1 MRKLLMIVAAF
12 FAMATVS
19 QASPSSCVTGT
30 LASFV
35 SLGTTGCSIN
45 GNIVA
50 GVTTN
55 LSSTLQGGI
64 TLTPITSGAG
74 AGGFTASLDL
84 AALAG
89 TSSTLNFTL
98 AAPAGFNLTA
108 LSVGIT
114 GGAGASLNLTAAN
127 GLNVSATS
135 GGAVVNPTFSGVGSL
150 NLSGTLNVTAGATGT
165 ATLTI
170 TPSLTSISATP
181 EPSALSL
188 FAIGLLGLGL
198 VYGRRMLDPDAKC
211 G

>member
-1 MRKLLMIVAAF
+1 MRKLLMVVAVF

-30 LASFV
+30 LGSFV
-35 SLGTTGCSIN
+35 SLGTTGCSIS
-45 GNIVA
+45 GNVVA
-50 GVTTN
+50 DVTSS
-55 LSSTLQGGI
+55 LSSTLQGDI
-64 TLTPITSGAG
+64 TLTPITSGSG
-74 AGGFTASLDL
+74 AGGFSASLDL

-89 TSSTLNFTL
+89 SSSTLNFML
-98 AAPAGFNLTA
+98 AAPAGFNLTD

-127 GLNVSATS
+127 GLNVTATS
-135 GGAVVNPTFSGVGSL
+135 GGGVLNPTFSGVGSL
-150 NLSGTLNVTAGATGT
+150 NLSGTLAVAAGSTGT

-170 TPSLTSISATP
+170 TPSLTSLSATP
-181 EPSALSL
+181 EPPALSL

-198 VYGRRMLDPDAKC
+198 VCGRRMLARC

>member
-1 MRKLLMIVAAF
+1 MRKILMVVAVV

-30 LASFV
+30 LGSFV
-35 SLGTTGCSIN
+35 SLGTTRCSIN
-45 GNIVA
+45 GNVVA
-50 GVTTN
+50 GVTTS
-55 LSSTLQGGI
+55 LSSTLQGAI
-64 TLTPITSGAG
+64 TLTPITSGSG
-74 AGGFTASLDL
+74 AGGFTASIDL

-98 AAPAGFNLTA
+98 AAPAGFNLTD

-127 GLNVSATS
+127 GLNVTATS
-135 GGAVVNPTFSGVGSL
+135 GGGVLNPTFGGVGSL
-150 NLSGTLNVTAGATGT
+150 NLSGTLNVAAGATGT

-170 TPSLTSISATP
+170 TPSLSATP
-181 EPSALSL
+181 EPPALSL

-198 VYGRRMLDPDAKC
+198 VYGRRMLEA
-211 G
+211 

>member
-1 MRKLLMIVAAF
+1 MRKLLVVVAVF

-19 QASPSSCVTGT
+19 QASPSDCVTGT
-30 LASFV
+30 LGSFV
-35 SLGTTGCSIN
+35 SLGTAGCSIN
-45 GNIVA
+45 GNVVA
-50 GVTTN
+50 DVTTD
-55 LSSTLQGGI
+55 LSSTLQGDI
-64 TLTPITSGAG
+64 TLTPITSGSG

-98 AAPAGFNLTA
+98 AAPVGFNLTD

-127 GLNVSATS
+127 GLNVTAIS
-135 GGAVVNPTFSGVGSL
+135 GGSVLNPTFSGVGSL
-150 NLSGTLNVTAGATGT
+150 NLSGTLDVSADSTGT

-170 TPSLTSISATP
+170 TPSLTSVSSTSPTP
-181 EPSALSL
+181 EPPALSL

-198 VYGRRMLDPDAKC
+198 VYRRKMVAKC